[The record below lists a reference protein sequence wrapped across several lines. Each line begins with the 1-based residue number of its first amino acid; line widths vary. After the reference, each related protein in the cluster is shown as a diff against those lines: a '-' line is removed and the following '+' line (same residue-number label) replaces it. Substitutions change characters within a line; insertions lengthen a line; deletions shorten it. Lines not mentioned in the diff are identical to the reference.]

1 MGSPPVLPE
10 LTWVGGASTLAAMSD
25 TEADPVADSPA
36 NEVEAS
42 RAEGTEASRPEGVES
57 VPVAEYAKKKQ
68 PTLQE
73 LADRF
78 EENFRRLGPAGWLAL
93 VAAIMPAL
101 GGFVLLWQIPNVEV
115 WLHGL
120 GTVPGVLVYVAA
132 FAVLAGLALL
142 PTYAQSLLAGHA
154 FGLAIGGVAAVA
166 GFGLASLLGYVVAL
180 RASGD
185 RALTLIDE
193 KPKWR
198 AVYTALLRSGTAKT
212 FFIVTLLRVPP
223 NSPFAITNLVMA
235 ATKVPLWIYLL
246 GTVIGMTP
254 RTLAAV
260 YIGTTIV
267 DWGEKTSGQKWL
279 TVIGIVVLVIVVSII
294 GSIAKRAI
302 DRATAAEKVE
312 ADIASAE

>member
-1 MGSPPVLPE
+1 ME
-10 LTWVGGASTLAAMSD
+10 LTHPEGASTLAAMND
-25 TEADPVADSPA
+25 ANTDNVDGSPRDEDDA
-36 NEVEAS
+36 GAS
-42 RAEGTEASRPEGVES
+42 RAEEPEDSPAGIGE
-57 VPVAEYAKKKQ
+57 KQ
-68 PTLQE
+68 PSFQE

-78 EENFRRLGPAGWLAL
+78 EETFRRLGPAGWLAL
-93 VAAIMPAL
+93 VAATMPAL
-101 GGFVLLWQIPNVEV
+101 GGFVLLWQIPNVEA
-115 WLHGL
+115 WLESL
-120 GTVPGVLVYVAA
+120 GSVEGVLVYVAA
-132 FAVLAGLALL
+132 FTILAGLALL
-142 PTYAQSLLAGHA
+142 PTYAQALLAGHA
-154 FGLAIGGVAAVA
+154 FGLAVGGLAAVT
-166 GFGLASLLGYVVAL
+166 GFALASLVGYVVAR

-198 AVYTALLRSGTAKT
+198 AVYSALLRSGTAKT

-267 DWGEKTSGQKWL
+267 DWGEKTSAQKWL
-279 TVIGIVVLVIVVSII
+279 TIIGIVVLLIVIGII
-294 GSIAKRAI
+294 GSMAKRAI
-302 DRATAAEKVE
+302 DRATAAEEAE
-312 ADIASAE
+312 ADIAAAE